1 MKRVLKWIGA
11 TILFALILAF
21 LIGFIAYWR
30 STNDCNR
37 KTALVSPMKAIVYCE
52 YGSPD
57 VLKFEDVEKP
67 VPNDDQVLIKVYA
80 TSLNF
85 IDPGLMRGP
94 WPLRLMSGLRKPEKT
109 RFLGADVAGKV
120 EAVGKNV
127 TQFKA
132 GDEVFGVAR
141 PSLAEYACARERGLG
156 IKPANVTFEQA
167 GSVAWAGFTALQGLR
182 QGKIQP
188 GQKVLINGATG
199 GVGTFAVQIAKSFG
213 AEVTAVCSTGKI
225 DVVRSIGADH
235 VIDYTKEDFTKG
247 NQRYDVIFDN
257 VQNHSFSDRRRVLT
271 PNGICVLAGIGGAG
285 LHEGQLMRMAGVLK
299 ADLLSRFV
307 DQKFVR
313 YGTTT
318 NKDDLTL
325 LGNLMKTGKVT
336 PVIDRTYKLSETA
349 EAMRYFEEGHARGKV
364 VINVEQTT
372 NPNNAQDDANGRYLR
387 RQ

>member
-1 MKRVLKWIGA
+1 MKLRRILKWTGA
-11 TILFALILAF
+11 TILLALILSIFA
-21 LIGFIAYWR
+21 GFIAYWR
-30 STNDCNR
+30 STNDCDR
-37 KTALVSPMKAIVYCE
+37 KTALVNPMKAIRFCE

-67 VPNDDQVLIKVYA
+67 APNDDQVLIKVRA
-80 TSLNF
+80 ASLNF
-85 IDPGLMRGP
+85 IDPGVMRGP

-109 RFLGADVAGKV
+109 GLGNDVAGQV

-127 TQFKA
+127 TQFKP

-141 PSLAEYACARERGLG
+141 PSLAEYVCARERGLV

-167 GSVAWAGFTALQGLR
+167 GAVAWAGFTALQGLR
-182 QGKIQP
+182 QANIQP

-199 GVGTFAVQIAKSFG
+199 GVGTFAVQIAKSLG
-213 AEVTAVCSTGKI
+213 AEVTGVCSTGKV
-225 DVVRSIGADH
+225 DLVRSIGADH

-247 NQRYDVIFDN
+247 DQRYDVIFDN

-285 LHEGQLMRMAGVLK
+285 LHEGQLMRIAGALK
-299 ADLLSRFV
+299 ADLLSRFI

-318 NKDDLTL
+318 NKEDLTL

-349 EAMRYFEEGHARGKV
+349 EAMRYFEEGHARGKL
-364 VINVEQTT
+364 VITVEQ
-372 NPNNAQDDANGRYLR
+372 NNKR
-387 RQ
+387 